1 MEQPGT
7 VFVDRD
13 GVINRKL
20 RGGAYVNE
28 VSQFELLPGAASA
41 LAALSNAGSRVIVV
55 TNQQGVAKGLTQPQ
69 ALDQIHQQLYAAVT
83 AAGGEI
89 AAIMVCPHLEGSC
102 DCRKPRIGLFVE
114 AQRRFPQI
122 EFSDSVVIG
131 DSACD
136 IEAAERMGADAIFVT
151 SEQSEPTESLCAV
164 DSLTGA
170 VELLLS
176 PERAGN
182 EV

>member
-1 MEQPGT
+1 MIPIAT

-20 RGGAYVNE
+20 PDGEYVN
-28 VSQFELLPGAASA
+28 SLDQFDLLPGSVEA

-55 TNQQGVAKGLTQPQ
+55 TNQQGVGKGLTQPH
-69 ALDQIHQQLYAAVT
+69 ALDQIHQRLRAAVA
-83 AAGGEI
+83 AAGGVLT
-89 AAIMVCPHLEGSC
+89 AIIVCPHIEGSC

-114 AQRRFPQI
+114 AKRRYPQI

-131 DSACD
+131 DSTCD
-136 IEAAERMGADAIFVT
+136 IEAAGQIGANAILVT
-151 SEQSEPTESLCAV
+151 DEQGEPASGRSTVSSLA
-164 DSLTGA
+164 GA
-170 VELLLS
+170 VELLLT
-176 PERAGN
+176 PERADN